1 MACLLT
7 LPGSTTRLDPPRR
20 AAPER
25 PRPGAGGIAARAAL
39 VLLAWVSSGAADA
52 QSPDL
57 LPPERAFSLSARP
70 LDAATVEARFA
81 IADGYYLY
89 RDKLKLTLEPGVLAA
104 APVLPPGKVKDDEF
118 FGKVETYR
126 GKLALRLSLAAP
138 APGTTVTLR
147 AESQGCADAGV
158 CYPPQVQ
165 KIALA
170 LPAAGA
176 GPGPVVEFAP
186 AKKSW
191 FK

>member
-1 MACLLT
+1 VRERPLRAAGGVL
-7 LPGSTTRLDPPRR
+7 RR
-20 AAPER
+20 AA
-25 PRPGAGGIAARAAL
+25 AGVLA
-39 VLLAWVSSGAADA
+39 LLASGAPGA
-52 QSPDL
+52 QSPDQ
-57 LPPERAFSLSARP
+57 LPPERAFSFSARA

-89 RDKLKLTLEPGVLAA
+89 REKLKLGVEPGALAA
-104 APVLPPGKVKDDEF
+104 APVLPPGKVKEDEF

-126 GKLALRLSLAAP
+126 GKLVLRLALAAP
-138 APGTTVTLR
+138 APGGTVTVK

-165 KIALA
+165 SIALT

-176 GPGPVVEFAP
+176 GPGPIVEFAP
-186 AKKSW
+186 AKKGW